1 MMQLADLLEEEKT
14 KEREAVVE
22 WLEEIVR
29 KRDGGG
35 DKKAVQHRGE
45 SS

>member
-1 MMQLADLLEEEKT
+1 MMQLASLLEEEKT

-29 KRDGGG
+29 KRDGGEE
-35 DKKAVQHRGE
+35 KRAVQHRG
-45 SS
+45 

>member
-1 MMQLADLLEEEKT
+1 MMQLAGLLEEEKT

-29 KRDGGG
+29 KRDGGE
-35 DKKAVQHRGE
+35 KRATQHRG
-45 SS
+45 